1 MLLLK
6 LSASAKLTTE
16 RAFDVGTLPEVE
28 RCRSQLRYSLSNSG
42 IFKSPSIIS
51 HEFLTMNV

>member
-28 RCRSQLRYSLSNSG
+28 RCRSQLRYNSG